1 MFKTIDRM
9 LVLTCSFTQHNIF
22 NDVIK
27 LCPNG
32 LEQCVFFVRR
42 VGALVR
48 FRNSA
53 VVGNTTPRFDFPLAN
68 KQSGEHQ
75 SHSERRYL
83 SQTAAA
89 GGLTARTV
97 RPSPAWFTLAGVGG
111 HAVAMNTVFR
121 TVGWQKQGER
131 EKVGS
136 VSNGDKRTH

>member
-1 MFKTIDRM
+1 MVLRKKIPGGPKSIFPKHKTTKCKTIDRM
-9 LVLTCSFTQHNIF
+9 LLLTCSFTQHKSF

-32 LEQCVFFVRR
+32 LEQCVLFVRR

-75 SHSERRYL
+75 SHSQRRYL

-121 TVGWQKQGER
+121 TVG
-131 EKVGS
+131 
-136 VSNGDKRTH
+136 